1 MIDTIKLAIPV
12 NRSLRAHNIP
22 WSTAGQDRN
31 GYKAY
36 IYQTKQ
42 DKLIQRYVPA
52 ISYIERPMP
61 GAGLRYELLV
71 EASLPKLVYGD
82 NLHEVKVSDYGKIL
96 NLLRYKLLTYAI
108 PIEYAERLAQAEVRK
123 VDFCKNVEFTNGVLA
138 LSVVESIGSA
148 DISRI
153 YDIQKTDHKN
163 GGRTHHIH
171 TNCEDIVFYD
181 KVFDLQQA
189 IKSSK
194 RSEERSDFGAIAGLE
209 EIAQKRKFGP
219 YEVVRIEVR
228 LSSKPKLRQ
237 MFNKVD
243 EKPVLT
249 FENIYQSKIAKKILL
264 FHLNNIIGGLNATTL
279 ELDTPS
285 NMLMNVLARQ
295 QIHGPQATFAEVG
308 FRLVA
313 NDMAN
318 NIRKLREIVVAR
330 LGKDAWRRL
339 EKYRK
344 FLPRTQIEALNHIRE
359 EVESM

>member
-1 MIDTIKLAIPV
+1 MIDTIKLAIPL
-12 NRSLRAHNIP
+12 NQSLRVHNIP
-22 WSTAGQDRN
+22 WSTAGQDKY

-42 DKLIQRYVPA
+42 DKLMQRYVPA
-52 ISYIERPMP
+52 ISYIERPMS

-71 EASLPKLVYGD
+71 EASLPKLVYGN
-82 NLHEVKVSDYGKIL
+82 NLHEVKASDYEVIL
-96 NLLRYKLLTYAI
+96 NLLRYKLLRYAI
-108 PIEYAERLAQAEVRK
+108 PTEYTESLGQAEVRK

-138 LSVVESIGSA
+138 LSVVDSIGSA
-148 DISRI
+148 DISRV

-163 GGRTHHIH
+163 GGTTHHIH

-181 KVFDLQQA
+181 KIFDLQQA
-189 IKSSK
+189 LRSPK
-194 RSEERSDFGAIAGLE
+194 RSEERNDFGAAMGLE
-209 EIAQKRKFGP
+209 EIAQKRKAGP

-237 MFNKVD
+237 MLNKVG
-243 EKPVLT
+243 EKPILT
-249 FENIYQSKIAKKILL
+249 FENIYQPEIAKKILL
-264 FHLNNIIGGLNATTL
+264 FHLNNILGGLNATTL

-285 NMLMNVLARQ
+285 NMLANVLARQ
-295 QIHGPQATFAEVG
+295 QVRGPQATFAEVG

-318 NIRKLREIVVAR
+318 DTRRLREIVVAR

-344 FLPRTQIEALNHIRE
+344 FLPRTQIEALNHIRD
-359 EVESM
+359 EVENM